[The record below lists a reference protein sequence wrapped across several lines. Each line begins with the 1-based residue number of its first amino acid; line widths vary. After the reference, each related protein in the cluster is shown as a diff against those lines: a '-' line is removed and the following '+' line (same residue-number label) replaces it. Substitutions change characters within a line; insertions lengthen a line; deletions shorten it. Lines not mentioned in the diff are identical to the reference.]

1 MSDIIDALANGFID
15 GRVDLVYGFPGF
27 KSEAVLEKISPDFK
41 ISTNERV
48 AYGEAYGASIGG
60 KRSLVGFKNI
70 GLNIA
75 SDAYAHSIIAG
86 VNAGMVVLVT
96 DDVEVWGSQESQDT
110 RGLVDYYQGFLYE
123 PDSLQAAYDFARY
136 SFELSEKLD
145 IPIVMR
151 ITNQALTFTGK
162 YTRADRID
170 NLHKDPALN
179 NPLKYVVHPYYFR
192 QQSLRLESK
201 RKLFQDTANSM
212 HTIISID
219 KHFSGQCAVTS
230 FGFCNDTISHVAA
243 CCKLKIN
250 TIPVPDSTLSGHLK
264 NHSQNY
270 IIESG
275 NPYLY
280 NKARSVD
287 KCENLVPLNPISAI
301 AGTVEFKKWSRY
313 ESLFTIIH
321 ETKLRHGAIVIAD
334 IAQFTVESTDTVDIA
349 LSMGAS
355 LPIAIGAYQASKIP
369 VIVVVGDCSFNHEG
383 VQVLYEAVR
392 RDITMHVFIID
403 NGVSWCTGCQKNA
416 SPIRDLAFPKT
427 INYARFRYSTNVL
440 ANIENR
446 IHKVMTSE
454 SGITLTHITVPIGPV
469 DR

>member
-212 HTIISID
+212 HTITSID
-219 KHFSGQCAVTS
+219 KHFYRLG
-230 FGFCNDTISHVAA
+230 
-243 CCKLKIN
+243 
-250 TIPVPDSTLSGHLK
+250 
-264 NHSQNY
+264 
-270 IIESG
+270 
-275 NPYLY
+275 
-280 NKARSVD
+280 
-287 KCENLVPLNPISAI
+287 
-301 AGTVEFKKWSRY
+301 SRW
-313 ESLFTIIH
+313 
-321 ETKLRHGAIVIAD
+321 K
-334 IAQFTVESTDTVDIA
+334 
-349 LSMGAS
+349 
-355 LPIAIGAYQASKIP
+355 
-369 VIVVVGDCSFNHEG
+369 
-383 VQVLYEAVR
+383 
-392 RDITMHVFIID
+392 
-403 NGVSWCTGCQKNA
+403 SW
-416 SPIRDLAFPKT
+416 
-427 INYARFRYSTNVL
+427 
-440 ANIENR
+440 
-446 IHKVMTSE
+446 
-454 SGITLTHITVPIGPV
+454 
-469 DR
+469 